1 MLQLALMVLGV
12 VYLFKLI
19 GLNGASANLA
29 LPSDAVAQW
38 KHERTRQYVW
48 GIVAGWGSFVVSY
61 MIFKATLDPN
71 GYYNQSDLLADEVPG
86 LLIGLAILIIGLVL
100 SVMAGKKAKA
110 IEAQAIDPNTGMPS

>member
-1 MLQLALMVLGV
+1 MLVLALMVLGV

-110 IEAQAIDPNTGMPS
+110 IEAQAIDPNTGMPG

>member
-100 SVMAGKKAKA
+100 SVMAGKKAKV
-110 IEAQAIDPNTGMPS
+110 IEAQAIDPNTGMPG

>member
-12 VYLFKLI
+12 VYVFKLI

-38 KHERTRQYVW
+38 KRERTRQYVW
-48 GIVAGWGSFVVSY
+48 GIVAGWGSFAISY
-61 MIFKATLDPN
+61 IVFTATLDPN
-71 GYYNQSDLLADEVPG
+71 GYATESDLLAAETPG
-86 LLIGLAILIIGLVL
+86 LLVGFAILVIGIVL

-110 IEAQAIDPNTGMPS
+110 IEKEAIDPDTGLSG